1 LDPNIFSDARVP
13 NVFAVKYTEDVT
25 IDGVY
30 PISYKAYHTSYPSNS
45 QELRPAFTITIID
58 PCDAPV
64 SVIASNLVNQEYT
77 ITQTA
82 FDYQVPA
89 YAADPVWCAIIYDY
103 TIVSPSGDA
112 ALSFDPA
119 T

>member
-1 LDPNIFSDARVP
+1 M
-13 NVFAVKYTEDVT
+13 NVFTVKYTENVLKA
-25 IDGVY
+25 GQY
-30 PISYKAYHTSYPSNS
+30 PISYKAYYTQYPANFK
-45 QELRPAFTITIID
+45 EKRTAFTVTIID
-58 PCDAPV
+58 PCDEPD
-64 SVIASNLVNQEYT
+64 SVTASILDDQEYT

-82 FDYQVPA
+82 SDYQVPA